1 MNIRIS
7 KAIFQQRNAKRWY
20 DLAQSARER
29 YIETRYTA
37 SLDLFLEAS
46 EKARFFSHA
55 ARFMMGV
62 ENARHTQIHV
72 SLDGGFACNV
82 DRGLDGRPL
91 K

>member
-7 KAIFQQRNAKRWY
+7 KAVFQQRNAKRWS
-20 DLAQSARER
+20 DLAMHARER
-29 YIETRYTA
+29 YIEDRMPS
-37 SLDLFLEAS
+37 SLDLFHEAS
-46 EKARFFSHA
+46 EKAKFFYHA
-55 ARFMMGV
+55 ARFMMGI

-82 DRGLDGRPL
+82 DNSLDGRPL